1 MRWVRWA
8 VDNLVEV
15 VAMAMLLLL
24 VCLTLFQVLSRYL
37 LPVPISFTEELGR
50 FLFIWISFLGAA
62 IVMKRDA
69 HIRLDLFHG
78 VVSAR
83 VLGVVRVFVFACVA
97 FLSAG
102 ILVTAPGLL
111 SVAAR
116 QTAAVSRISMGAVY
130 LVLPLSAA
138 LTLAYTL
145 WHLGKTVSALRGGR

>member
-24 VCLTLFQVLSRYL
+24 VFLTLFGVLSRYV

-62 IVMKRDA
+62 IVMKRDE
-69 HIRLDLFHG
+69 HIRLDLFQG
-78 VVSAR
+78 FVSAR
-83 VLGVVRVFVFACVA
+83 ALAVVRIFVFTCIA
-97 FLSAG
+97 FLSVAML
-102 ILVTAPGLL
+102 ITAPRLL

-116 QTAAVSRISMGAVY
+116 QTAAVSRISMGTIY
-130 LVLPLSAA
+130 LILPLSAA
-138 LTLAYTL
+138 LTLAYAL
-145 WHLGKTVSALRGGR
+145 WHLGHTVAGLRGGR